1 MTTPNESAIRD
12 SLMQRLELIEPGLQ
26 LVQREH
32 YLRNEH
38 GASGFLDILAR
49 DSKGR
54 LVVIEIKKTDAA
66 AREALQ
72 ELFKYAALLRS
83 KYLVRELDY
92 RLVILA
98 VEWHELLVPYSEFL
112 QRASYEVSA
121 GKVILDSSG
130 LPERTEAVE
139 PIETSKQR
147 KFSTRHFLW
156 AFQSQSAADLAAE
169 NIADHMQASGLRDFV
184 LVRSRPTDA
193 RISDKTFLYFA
204 QQELSLNEYQ
214 ALLRRRLGEEEYQEY
229 VDGISGLV
237 EEEDRISE
245 SADQVWL
252 PGYDALYGSLHCTD
266 SEISHPEKAG
276 RWFGEGKQAEV
287 HIFRH
292 GRFVTDFISDEA
304 IVSELIGHQGTSDI
318 HLRMD
323 AKVSSGPQMSALSA
337 AIENVCFY
345 SPTWRGALKDLLMY
359 AQRTGA
365 ASVSIA
371 AFCNDDVLRA
381 VAGMAFEYPGFA
393 PTFRLTIQRGEN
405 QTEQFIGLL
414 EWDGSSIAFEPIV
427 RNYFD
432 GDPFGYF
439 MAHHFGGHRSFD
451 QDIMRDLGL
460 SQAVFREGPD
470 GPERVR
476 VQGAAVLTAP
486 QEIRGSIPSLID
498 ANAEEV
504 KKIVDV
510 FMNHDEGFRRI
521 ITDWVNRAANPE

>member
-1 MTTPNESAIRD
+1 
-12 SLMQRLELIEPGLQ
+12 MQRLELIEPGLQ

-337 AIENVCFY
+337 A
-345 SPTWRGALKDLLMY
+345 SK
-359 AQRTGA
+359 
-365 ASVSIA
+365 
-371 AFCNDDVLRA
+371 
-381 VAGMAFEYPGFA
+381 
-393 PTFRLTIQRGEN
+393 
-405 QTEQFIGLL
+405 
-414 EWDGSSIAFEPIV
+414 
-427 RNYFD
+427 
-432 GDPFGYF
+432 
-439 MAHHFGGHRSFD
+439 
-451 QDIMRDLGL
+451 
-460 SQAVFREGPD
+460 
-470 GPERVR
+470 
-476 VQGAAVLTAP
+476 
-486 QEIRGSIPSLID
+486 
-498 ANAEEV
+498 
-504 KKIVDV
+504 
-510 FMNHDEGFRRI
+510 
-521 ITDWVNRAANPE
+521 